1 MKRRS
6 AAERLYQGIAC
17 VFVIGCLCL
26 CACASEPSSA
36 ASAEA
41 GASDDAASAPDDTI
55 AAGAKQESGLRLRL
69 PEASGTVVYEGEGV
83 TIDASNTGEGYVMI
97 KSAPSKRRLKV
108 CVSAQTSTYYY
119 DLPSDGAFQTYPL
132 QMGSGAYTVRVMENV
147 ERDLYAVRYAVELTI
162 LLADEKLPFLYPS
175 QYVDFDADSAAVA
188 ASNELSAGLT
198 EPKRVANKL
207 YRFVAGHISYDA
219 EKART
224 VENGYLPDADET
236 LGSGKGICFD
246 YSVLLAVMLRAQG
259 IPAKVE
265 IGYVSPERLYHAWNR
280 VYLDG
285 RWVLF
290 DATLDGTG
298 HRAADYAKE
307 REY

>member
-26 CACASEPSSA
+26 CACADEPSLA

-41 GASDDAASAPDDTI
+41 GVSDDAA
-55 AAGAKQESGLRLRL
+55 AAGETQESGSRLRL

-97 KSAPSKRRLKV
+97 KSAPSEQRLKV
-108 CVSAQTSTYYY
+108 CVSAQTVTYYY

-132 QMGSGAYTVRVMENV
+132 QMGSGAYAVRVMENV
-147 ERDLYAVRYAVELTI
+147 ERDLYAVRYAVELAVS
-162 LLADEKLPFLYPS
+162 LADETRPFLYPS
-175 QYVDFDADSAAVA
+175 QYVDFDANSAAVA
-188 ASNELSAGLT
+188 VSNELSAGLVDP
-198 EPKRVANKL
+198 ERVASKL
-207 YRFVAGHISYDA
+207 YRFVTGHLSYDA

-236 LGSGKGICFD
+236 LLSGKGICFD
-246 YSVLLAVMLRAQG
+246 YSVLLAAMLRAQG

-290 DATLDGTG
+290 DAMLDGTG